1 MAAPMASPLT
11 AVARAARLHPV
22 SCSASSSSKN
32 SKQSPSSSS
41 AAVPSLRSAAAVA
54 VPLLAALPAPD
65 ALAVGGEL
73 GIIEGRTVALL
84 HPAIMGGLFAYTLW
98 AGYLGWQWRR
108 VRTVQD
114 EITELKKQVR
124 PAAAAATPAAVGA
137 GDSRPAPSPRRQVPH
152 RDQDRRAQRGEEE
165 AGEGRVPGP
174 ALQRGVDPAGPG
186 RDGVRRRPLN
196 TWLRTGKLF
205 PGPHLFAGA
214 AITVLWAA
222 AAALVPAMQKGNE
235 TARSLHIALNT
246 INVLLSSGR
255 SPRGSRSSARS
266 SSSPTGHELRPQP
279 AGPFASS
286 LSVHKTIVS

>member
-22 SCSASSSSKN
+22 SCSVSTPKNHKQSSSS
-32 SKQSPSSSS
+32 SPSPQQ
-41 AAVPSLRSAAAVA
+41 AAASVPSLRSAAVALAGA
-54 VPLLAALPAPD
+54 VPLLAALPPPD

-124 PAAAAATPAAVGA
+124 PAVAATPAAVGA
-137 GDSRPAPSPRRQVPH
+137 GDSTAPPPPPAAKSPTEIKIDELSEERKKLVKGGF
-152 RDQDRRAQRGEEE
+152 RDRHFN
-165 AGEGRVPGP
+165 AGSILLG
-174 ALQRGVDPAGPG
+174 LGVTESVGGA
-186 RDGVRRRPLN
+186 LN

-246 INVLLSSGR
+246 INVLLFIWQI
-255 SPRGSRSSARS
+255 
-266 SSSPTGHELRPQP
+266 PTGLE
-279 AGPFASS
+279 
-286 LSVHKTIVS
+286 IVGKVFEFTNWP

>member
-1 MAAPMASPLT
+1 MAAPMTSPLT

-32 SKQSPSSSS
+32 SKQSSSSS
-41 AAVPSLRSAAAVA
+41 SSPQQAAAVPSLRSAAVALAGA
-54 VPLLAALPAPD
+54 VPLLAALPPPD

-124 PAAAAATPAAVGA
+124 PAAAATPAAVGA
-137 GDSRPAPSPRRQVPH
+137 GDSAPPPPPAAKSPTEIKIDELSEERKKLVKGGF
-152 RDQDRRAQRGEEE
+152 RDRHFN
-165 AGEGRVPGP
+165 AGSILLG
-174 ALQRGVDPAGPG
+174 LGVTESVGGA
-186 RDGVRRRPLN
+186 LN

-214 AITVLWAA
+214 AITVLWAV

-246 INVLLSSGR
+246 INVLLFIWQI
-255 SPRGSRSSARS
+255 
-266 SSSPTGHELRPQP
+266 PTGLE
-279 AGPFASS
+279 
-286 LSVHKTIVS
+286 IVGKVFEFTNWP

>member
-22 SCSASSSSKN
+22 SCSASPSSPKN
-32 SKQSPSSSS
+32 PKQSSPSSSP
-41 AAVPSLRSAAAVA
+41 AVPSLRSAAVALAGA
-54 VPLLAALPAPD
+54 VPLLAALPPPD

-124 PAAAAATPAAVGA
+124 PAAAATPAAVGA
-137 GDSRPAPSPRRQVPH
+137 GDSAAPPPPPAAKSPTEIKINELTEERKKLVKGGF
-152 RDQDRRAQRGEEE
+152 RDRHFN
-165 AGEGRVPGP
+165 AGSILLG
-174 ALQRGVDPAGPG
+174 LGVTESVGGA
-186 RDGVRRRPLN
+186 LN

-246 INVLLSSGR
+246 INVLLFIWQI
-255 SPRGSRSSARS
+255 
-266 SSSPTGHELRPQP
+266 PTGLE
-279 AGPFASS
+279 
-286 LSVHKTIVS
+286 IVGKVFEFTNWP